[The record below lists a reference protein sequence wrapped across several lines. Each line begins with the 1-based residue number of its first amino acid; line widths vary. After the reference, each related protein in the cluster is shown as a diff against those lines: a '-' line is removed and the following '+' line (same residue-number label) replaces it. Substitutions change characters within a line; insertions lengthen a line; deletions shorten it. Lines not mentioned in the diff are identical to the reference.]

1 MRQASIYLE
10 PPRYR
15 GCQLCAHGCT
25 TDGTR
30 CSNPTMA
37 TEPTRDVVA
46 LRAPGG
52 ACGPEAK
59 FLDFPGLND

>member
-1 MRQASIYLE
+1 MLNLAPIT
-10 PPRYR
+10 YR

-25 TDGTR
+25 GGTT
-30 CSNPTMA
+30 CTHPCTKV
-37 TEPTRDVVA
+37 EGTRDVVA

-59 FLDFPGLND
+59 HLDFPGLKA